1 MSKSINC
8 AGGSKLRS
16 KKSKITRGVRWPS
29 AQMRSVVSVRKNRW
43 ASPKDRRHA
52 LPRQRFI
59 GSCPKC
65 EKRLA
70 AIHPSPPA
78 HIAARDERRRSP
90 AERTSALRSLFAPR
104 ACRCSFSQSKLKD
117 MQQQRPRVPAASHH
131 LSANADSTVFL
142 LGFRRSYL
150 FTATLH
156 HHHRLRQRSGRHA
169 NVVCRISSLLHDH
182 RLRSLGLEL
191 GRRHSTIA
199 SLCH

>member
-1 MSKSINC
+1 MAVSPD
-8 AGGSKLRS
+8 ALRF
-16 KKSKITRGVRWPS
+16 
-29 AQMRSVVSVRKNRW
+29 VSVRKNRW
-43 ASPKDRRHA
+43 TSPPKTSDTP
-52 LPRQRFI
+52 LPRLRFI

-104 ACRCSFSQSKLKD
+104 ACRCSFSQSKRYAAATTACLL
-117 MQQQRPRVPAASHH
+117 PRAISPPMLTALCFCLAS
-131 LSANADSTVFL
+131 ADRICL
-142 LGFRRSYL
+142 LRRCIIITD
-150 FTATLH
+150 F
-156 HHHRLRQRSGRHA
+156 A
-169 NVVCRISSLLHDH
+169 NVLADMPMSCVGSSLLHEH

>member
-1 MSKSINC
+1 MR
-8 AGGSKLRS
+8 AFGE
-16 KKSKITRGVRWPS
+16 GV
-29 AQMRSVVSVRKNRW
+29 
-43 ASPKDRRHA
+43 
-52 LPRQRFI
+52 PRQNSSFLLRQTRLQPAGRDFW
-59 GSCPKC
+59 GGHRPPAPKC
-65 EKRLA
+65 EKRPA
-70 AIHPSPPA
+70 AIHPSPQT

-90 AERTSALRSLFAPR
+90 AERTSALRSLLPMLFLAEQKI
-104 ACRCSFSQSKLKD
+104 CSSND
-117 MQQQRPRVPAASHH
+117 RVPAASRH
-131 LSANADSTVFL
+131 LSANADSTAFL

-150 FTATLH
+150 FTVTLH